1 MTSVFFAANT
11 LFYFCHWMVFAFLP
25 LLLKEYG
32 LTDGRIGIIIG
43 TFSMASMLLM
53 LPMGVFSDYFSPKKT
68 VIAGTCCL
76 SLYFFFLL
84 LSRNF
89 YWLLLSVAIG
99 GAGASALFIVL
110 SSLYLKVIT
119 RNSLSRQVAL
129 YHVGGYL
136 GYAFGPLIGGLIT
149 SYYPPKSL
157 IATAWACSLALIA
170 LTLFLRDSAP
180 IRFSFE
186 EYRADLKKP
195 GRLLLILGIFVLAT
209 HFGVEQTSFTL
220 LMKGKLGFA
229 PRNIGY
235 MFAGIGLWMAFL
247 VPFVGYFMDR
257 KQRIILFLFAGL
269 VMSGAFQFLTG
280 KAWSFGSLLL
290 TRIFHT
296 TGDAIAILG
305 IGVLTALYFP
315 GARLGGNSGL
325 LYVVRTAAMFS
336 GAVAAGL
343 INTRWGYSSSF
354 MANGLF
360 VLAFTAILAIS
371 FRRCFSSSPAGQS
384 Q

>member
-1 MTSVFFAANT
+1 
-11 LFYFCHWMVFAFLP
+11 MVFAFLP

-43 TFSMASMLLM
+43 TFSIASMLLM
-53 LPMGVFSDYFSPKKT
+53 LPMGVLSDYLSPKKT

-89 YWLLLSVAIG
+89 YWLLLSVSIG
-99 GAGASALFIVL
+99 GVGASALFIVL
-110 SSLYLKVIT
+110 SSLYLKVVT
-119 RNSLSRQVAL
+119 RIKLSRQIAL

-149 SYYPPKSL
+149 SYYSPKFL
-157 IATAWACSLALIA
+157 IATAWACSLGLFV
-170 LTLFLRDSAP
+170 LTLFLRDSTP
-180 IRFSFE
+180 IRFSFQ
-186 EYRADLKKP
+186 EYGADIKKP
-195 GRLLLILGIFVLAT
+195 GNLLLILGIFVLAT

-229 PRNIGY
+229 PKNIGY

-247 VPFVGYFMDR
+247 APFIGYFMDR
-257 KQRIILFLFAGL
+257 KQRVILFLFTGL
-269 VMSGAFQFLTG
+269 IVSGVFQFLTAN
-280 KAWSFGSLLL
+280 AWSFGSLLI

-296 TGDAIAILG
+296 TGDATAILG

-315 GARLGGNSGL
+315 EARLGGNSGL
-325 LYVVRTAAMFS
+325 LYAVRTAAMFS

-343 INTRWGYSSSF
+343 INTRWGYSFSF

-360 VLAFTAILAIS
+360 VLTFTAILAIS
-371 FRRCFSSSPAGQS
+371 FRRFFASSPSS
-384 Q
+384 QAR